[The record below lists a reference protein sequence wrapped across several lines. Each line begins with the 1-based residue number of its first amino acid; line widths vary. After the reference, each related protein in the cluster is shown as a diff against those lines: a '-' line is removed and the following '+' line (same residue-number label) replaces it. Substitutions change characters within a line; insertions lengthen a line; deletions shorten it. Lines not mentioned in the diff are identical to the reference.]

1 MQIWWWDFIT
11 VEEIVKETIKNEGA
25 RGSFTAEEL
34 IMLIIIFIMTVTKK
48 YYYTKWCIELD
59 IIILKINID
68 FFKYI
73 LTI

>member
-1 MQIWWWDFIT
+1 MQIWRWDFIT

-34 IMLIIIFIMTVTKK
+34 IILIIIFIMTVTKK
-48 YYYTKWCIELD
+48 YYYTKWCIELN

>member
-25 RGSFTAEEL
+25 RGSFTVEEL